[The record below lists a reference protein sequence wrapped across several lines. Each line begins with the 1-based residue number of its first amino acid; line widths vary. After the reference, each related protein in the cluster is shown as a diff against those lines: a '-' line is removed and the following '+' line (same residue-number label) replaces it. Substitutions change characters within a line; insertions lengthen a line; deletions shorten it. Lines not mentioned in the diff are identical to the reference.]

1 MSAEVVPEQAEGVPS
16 EEAAGVVQPEQAEGA
31 PPRQRGG
38 APDRELPNTVLRWL
52 VVVLAA
58 PVIFGVF
65 ALAKGANPVAMYADV
80 LSAVVHPASMW
91 NVLVRASVLLLAALA
106 VTVPARAG
114 LLNVGGEGQIVIGAV
129 AAGGVGLA
137 LGESLPGPLVLLL
150 MMVAG
155 MAGGALWAGIAGGLR
170 LTVQANE
177 AITTLLLN
185 FIAVDVMLALIS
197 DSWKD
202 KSSAGAGQLASREL
216 APAARLPLFT
226 ANSTLNVG
234 IVVALVA
241 LGVLGWLLSRTAWGF
256 QLRVVGGNAEAARR
270 AGMRV
275 PALLLS
281 AMLVGGAL
289 AGLAGMIYVS
299 GTEFKLRQELTTGFG
314 YIGFLASWLAA
325 HKPLRVALAALL
337 LAAIVIG
344 SGLRLQYKWGLPNAS
359 VNILMALVLLVV
371 LASRRKKAS

>member
-1 MSAEVVPEQAEGVPS
+1 MTALVGQVR
-16 EEAAGVVQPEQAEGA
+16 AGT
-31 PPRQRGG
+31 PPWLK
-38 APDRELPNTVLRWL
+38 ALLRW
-52 VVVLAA
+52 VVIVLAA

-65 ALAKGANPVAMYADV
+65 AAAKGADPFAMYADV
-80 LSAVVHPASMW
+80 GQKLGEPTSIQNVV
-91 NVLVRASVLLLAALA
+91 VRASVLLLAALA

-137 LGESLPGPLVLLL
+137 TDQHLPGGLVLLL
-150 MMVAG
+150 MLLAG
-155 MAGGALWAGIAGGLR
+155 MLAGAAWAGIAGGLR
-170 LTVQANE
+170 LAANANE

-185 FIAVDVMLALIS
+185 FIAIDIMLALIS
-197 DSWKD
+197 GPWKD
-202 KSSAGAGQLASREL
+202 RTSAGAGQLASRAL
-216 APAARLPLFT
+216 ADGAQLPRLVFT
-226 ANSTLNVG
+226 MPSQNGFPTPVFVSLGTL
-234 IVVALVA
+234 IALLA
-241 LGVLGWLLSRTAWGF
+241 LGGLWWLLGRTAWGF

-289 AGLAGMIYVS
+289 AGLAGMIHVA
-299 GTEFKLRQELTTGFG
+299 GTEFKLRQEMTTGFG
-314 YIGFLASWLAA
+314 YVGFLASWLAA

-344 SGLRLQYKWGLPNAS
+344 SGLRLQYTWGLPNAS

-371 LASRRKKAS
+371 LGSRLKRKA

>member
-1 MSAEVVPEQAEGVPS
+1 VTTVDV
-16 EEAAGVVQPEQAEGA
+16 A
-31 PPRQRGG
+31 PATPWTRLK
-38 APDRELPNTVLRWL
+38 PLLRW
-52 VVVLAA
+52 VVVILAA

-65 ALAKGANPVAMYADV
+65 AFAKGADPLAMYRDV
-80 LSAVVHPASMW
+80 LAATVQPAPLQ

-106 VTVPARAG
+106 VSVPARAG

-137 LGESLPGPLVLLL
+137 TDRMLPGGLVLVL
-150 MMVAG
+150 MLVAG
-155 MAGGALWAGIAGGLR
+155 AAAGAAWAGIAATLR

-185 FIAVDVMLALIS
+185 FIAVDIMLALIS
-197 DSWKD
+197 DAWKD

-216 APAARLPLFT
+216 EPAARLPLFAGT
-226 ANSTLNVG
+226 NLNLG

-241 LGVLGWLLSRTAWGF
+241 LAALWWLLSRTAWGF
-256 QLRVVGGNAEAARR
+256 QLRVVGGNAEAGRR
-270 AGMRV
+270 AGLGV
-275 PALLLS
+275 PKLLLS

-289 AGLAGMIYVS
+289 AGLAGVIHVA

-325 HKPLRVALAALL
+325 HKPLRVALSALL

-371 LASRRKKAS
+371 LGSRLRRKAA

>member
-1 MSAEVVPEQAEGVPS
+1 MTEVATPEQQTVDT
-16 EEAAGVVQPEQAEGA
+16 AGEPGKLTLRDW
-31 PPRQRGG
+31 PRT
-38 APDRELPNTVLRWL
+38 ALRWT

-58 PVIFGVF
+58 PVIFGAF
-65 ALAKGANPVAMYADV
+65 AWAKGADPLAMYADI
-80 LSAVVHPASMW
+80 LRAVVQPAPLQ
-91 NVLVRASVLLLAALA
+91 NVLVRASVLLLAGLA
-106 VTVPARAG
+106 VAIPARAG

-137 LGESLPGPLVLLL
+137 ADQFLPGPVVLLL
-150 MMVAG
+150 MLVAG
-155 MAGGALWAGIAGGLR
+155 MLGGALWAGVAGGLR
-170 LTVQANE
+170 LAVQANE

-185 FIAVDVMLALIS
+185 FIAVDIMLWLIS
-197 DSWKD
+197 DIWKD

-216 APAARLPLFT
+216 APAARLPLF
-226 ANSTLNVG
+226 AAGSTLNVG
-234 IVVALVA
+234 IVVSLVA
-241 LGVLGWLLSRTAWGF
+241 LAVIWYLVTKTAWGF
-256 QLRVVGGNAEAARR
+256 QLRVVGGNSEAGRR
-270 AGMRV
+270 AGLKV
-275 PALLLS
+275 PRLLLS

-359 VNILMALVLLVV
+359 VNILLALVLLAV
-371 LASRRKKAS
+371 LGSRLKSQRSSV